1 MTSRSGG
8 LLDEHGDI
16 ATAVVETGGGGLH
29 YWFRVPDGVEVRNSA
44 GKLGPGLD
52 VRGDGGYV
60 IVPPSLHASGKRY
73 AWRNESNANGIAPA
87 PEWLL
92 ELVRKPKRPSPP
104 AMPIREL
111 VDCDGTLYGVAALE
125 AETERVRAAPQGQRN
140 HTLNKA
146 AFALGQLEA
155 GRELAS
161 GVAEDELRSAALGAG
176 LPEWEIERTLASG
189 LNAGREKPRRATETD
204 GVSALGVQHSETTYK
219 PMTHTT
225 PSMAEADANPMDL
238 VELDTKIELGRV
250 DGAGLLDDI
259 SRFINRY
266 VVLPRPRPD
275 RDVIGDLL
283 ALWVLHTHTFQASW
297 ATPYLRITSAAP
309 ESGKTVLLEVL
320 ASICRAGWHAVNP
333 SVAVLYRKVDQDP
346 PTLLLDEMDNY
357 NLSRPEG
364 RARCS
369 KCRATSVA
377 PWFRGA
383 PRRANFGI
391 SAASVPRRMRGST
404 TEHLCRRC
412 SPARSRSGW
421 MRSDVRIM
429 WDSGSHRLS
438 TMRPQSFA
446 PAARRGQ
453 RSTSTA

>member
-1 MTSRSGG
+1 MFPCNGKLPMTEHGFQDASCELGQIRSWWEANPDANIAVATGNGLMVLDVDPEHGG
-8 LLDEHGDI
+8 DKSLKVLLDEHGDV
-16 ATAVVETGGGGLH
+16 ATAVVETGGGGSH

-140 HTLNKA
+140 HTLNRA

-189 LNAGREKPRRATETD
+189 LNAGTGEATEGGGDRRRLGPRRP
-204 GVSALGVQHSETTYK
+204 ALRDDLQAHDAHDTQH
-219 PMTHTT
+219 
-225 PSMAEADANPMDL
+225 
-238 VELDTKIELGRV
+238 G
-250 DGAGLLDDI
+250 
-259 SRFINRY
+259 
-266 VVLPRPRPD
+266 
-275 RDVIGDLL
+275 
-283 ALWVLHTHTFQASW
+283 
-297 ATPYLRITSAAP
+297 
-309 ESGKTVLLEVL
+309 
-320 ASICRAGWHAVNP
+320 
-333 SVAVLYRKVDQDP
+333 
-346 PTLLLDEMDNY
+346 
-357 NLSRPEG
+357 
-364 RARCS
+364 
-369 KCRATSVA
+369 
-377 PWFRGA
+377 
-383 PRRANFGI
+383 
-391 SAASVPRRMRGST
+391 
-404 TEHLCRRC
+404 
-412 SPARSRSGW
+412 
-421 MRSDVRIM
+421 
-429 WDSGSHRLS
+429 
-438 TMRPQSFA
+438 
-446 PAARRGQ
+446 
-453 RSTSTA
+453 